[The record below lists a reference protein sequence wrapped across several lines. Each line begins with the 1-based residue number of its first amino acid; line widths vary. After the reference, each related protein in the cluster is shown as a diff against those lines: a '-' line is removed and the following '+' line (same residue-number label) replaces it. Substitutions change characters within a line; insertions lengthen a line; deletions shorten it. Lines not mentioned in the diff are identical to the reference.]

1 MKSIPQ
7 YFSLSNTKQQS
18 FFKQMIDMVSSN
30 NTFANNSMIFKTI
43 DSSVDKYRKQK
54 RTTIYDSSL
63 EVVKLV

>member
-1 MKSIPQ
+1 
-7 YFSLSNTKQQS
+7 
-18 FFKQMIDMVSSN
+18 MIDMVSSN